1 MKRNRLARRPL
12 LLLLSLLMLL
22 GIFST
27 ASAEESTNL
36 LQNPGFEEIG
46 ADGLPV
52 GWKTD
57 AYLNLEGVTFY
68 TVSDNAMSGAHSV
81 QIENL
86 DHNDARFCQT
96 VAVEPSSFYRLSGY
110 VKAWDTLDEGL
121 GGNLSIKDV
130 YVFSESVYDSPDEW
144 QYVEL
149 YGVTDTDQHEVTV
162 YARLGGY
169 SGESFGT
176 AMFDDLSLVKV
187 DAPPEG
193 IVASRWYQPTAAV
206 QDDPSDDLAD
216 TAAASPAWPW
226 MTAVGIAYVALGVYL
241 LRFLQ
246 KKNAVPLDAK
256 KREAMPLF
264 AIIGLIIAAAAR
276 LIVANSVSGYQVDV
290 NCFLA
295 WGNTLLSVGPANFY
309 QTTNFCDYPPAYV
322 YIMGLNAALMR
333 VLPLSAAAV
342 HKLIP
347 MACDLVA
354 AVLTYRIARKKNASA
369 NQAGILMLLMAFN
382 PAIFLNSAAWC
393 QIDSVLSLLL
403 MLVAYFAVCGN
414 WMAVMPIYMLAVLVK
429 PQALMLGFLGLAA
442 IVMALIRDRKCWKP
456 MLIGV
461 GLALVTAVI
470 VVLPFSVNQG
480 GISWL
485 IDKYAQTL
493 SSYPYATVN
502 TANFYYLFGCNWTSI
517 VMEAPRAVPL
527 LLMALSLVWTGW
539 LIYRAQKNG
548 WQPDVL
554 TGLMT
559 ILLIIGG
566 FGLGG
571 FFATQSGWTRTM
583 IFHLGGS
590 MVLSR
595 TALLVVGLLGLAG
608 AIALGVMLFK
618 RKKADWNSAEIAA
631 GLTFALIFLGLATFN
646 ASFTMVGLVAMALPF
661 VMVLPMFIRSGK
673 LENLALC
680 GGVLFVLLYVF
691 GIKMHERY
699 LFPALFLLGMAY
711 AGKRDRR
718 TLVLLLGLSATAF
731 INEGIVLDNSLRLGS
746 SLGHLNNDTVVLAML
761 LSAANVGLAFLGVWT
776 CRDVC
781 LPVSAADETLEHP
794 AYLPVKQLEK
804 KPGDP
809 RTFKQ
814 DASLHWRKR
823 DWLLMLGV
831 TLVYAVVALTNLG
844 SMKAPQNPWVSSTR
858 NEQVIIDLGEHHD
871 DVTMLYFCQVS
882 YSNFS
887 VAVSE
892 DGESW
897 SDDYIADMA
906 EGECFQWKY
915 LTPSYMGKDKYGND
929 QRFFYSQPIK
939 FSARYVRITSQQI
952 GLKMNEIIFQDANG
966 DRIPATVIAQLN
978 VMEESTLYS
987 DANNIFDEQDT
998 LEGLPSWWNSTY
1010 FDEIYHAR
1018 TAYEHLHGTAPYETS
1033 HPPLGKVIMSL
1044 GIAIFGM
1051 VPFGW
1056 RVMGALAG
1064 ILMLPAM
1071 YLLGKQLTKKSSFAF
1086 AAALML
1092 ALDCQHFTQT
1102 RIATIDSYPVL
1113 FILFSWLFMLRFMQ
1127 RDIVRLP
1134 VKKLLPD
1141 LALSGLFMG
1150 LGIASKWIGVY
1161 SGAGLAVAFFWTIFR
1176 HMRMAATSAHLLK
1189 TDKSLSDEDR
1199 KILTLRDQT
1208 TMKRVLVIC
1217 LWCLLFFVAI
1227 PLAIYLLAYI
1237 PYFAYA
1243 HFDNLKDYLTAVWNA
1258 QLSMFSYH
1266 SKPGLGMDHPFYS
1279 PWYEWIFNQRPMY
1292 YASPA
1297 YVNTPGWSYAI
1308 WCFGNPA
1315 IWSAALVGFA
1325 YTVFMWAK
1333 RHRYALRKDGE
1344 TLHWTAADW
1353 DVTMP
1358 FLLLSALSQFLPWV
1372 LVPRGTYIYHY
1383 FATTPFLMLSIT
1395 VLFRD
1400 ITRRFPKTGK
1410 WLLGIFLGVC
1420 LVMFVAYFPYASGTL
1435 TPTWW
1440 LDFMEQFLRIYY
1452 YSNSQK
1458 SSQ

>member
-86 DHNDARFCQT
+86 DYNDARFCQT

-206 QDDPSDDLAD
+206 QDDTSDDLAD

-382 PAIFLNSAAWC
+382 PAIFLNSAGWC

-461 GLALVTAVI
+461 GLAVVTAVI

-527 LLMALSLVWTGW
+527 LMMVLSLVWTGW
-539 LIYRAQKNG
+539 LIYRAQKSG

-595 TALLVVGLLGLAG
+595 TALLVVGLVGLAG

-618 RKKADWNSAEIAA
+618 RKRADWNSAEIAA

-699 LFPALFLLGMAY
+699 LFPALFLLWMVY

-761 LSAANVGLAFLGVWT
+761 LSAANVALAFLGVWT

-814 DASLHWRKR
+814 DVSLHWRKR

-929 QRFFYSQPIK
+929 KRFFYSQPIK

-952 GLKMNEIIFQDANG
+952 GLKMNEAIFQDANG

-1134 VKKLLPD
+1134 LKKLLPD

-1292 YASPA
+1292 YASPT

-1333 RHRYALRKDGE
+1333 RHRYTLRKDGE

-1452 YSNSQK
+1452 
-1458 SSQ
+1458 

>member
-46 ADGLPV
+46 TDGLPV

-86 DHNDARFCQT
+86 DYNDARFCQT

-206 QDDPSDDLAD
+206 QDDTSDDLAD

-246 KKNAVPLDAK
+246 KKNAVPRDAK

-382 PAIFLNSAAWC
+382 PAVFLNSAAWC

-403 MLVAYFAVCGN
+403 LLVAYFAVCGN

-461 GLALVTAVI
+461 GLAFVTAVI

-539 LIYRAQKNG
+539 LIYRAQKSG

-595 TALLVVGLLGLAG
+595 TALLVVGLLGLLGLAG

-618 RKKADWNSAEIAA
+618 RKRADWNSAEIAA

-711 AGKRDRR
+711 AGRRDRR

-761 LSAANVGLAFLGVWT
+761 LSAANVALAFLGVWT
-776 CRDVC
+776 CRDVS

-794 AYLPVKQLEK
+794 AYLPAKLLDK

-809 RTFKQ
+809 RTFQQ
-814 DASLHWRKR
+814 DVSLHWRKR

-831 TLVYAVVALTNLG
+831 TLVYAIVALTNLG

-952 GLKMNEIIFQDANG
+952 GLKMNEVIFQDANG

-1279 PWYEWIFNQRPMY
+1279 PWYEWLFNQRPMY
-1292 YASPA
+1292 YASPT

-1333 RHRYALRKDGE
+1333 RHRYTLRKDGE

-1452 YSNSQK
+1452 
-1458 SSQ
+1458 

>member
-86 DHNDARFCQT
+86 DYNDARFCQT

-226 MTAVGIAYVALGVYL
+226 MTAVGIAYVVLGVYL

-246 KKNAVPLDAK
+246 KKNAVPRDAK
-256 KREAMPLF
+256 RREAMPLF
-264 AIIGLIIAAAAR
+264 AIIGLVVAAAAR

-382 PAIFLNSAAWC
+382 PAIFLNSAGWC

-442 IVMALIRDRKCWKP
+442 IVMALIRGRKCWKP

-461 GLALVTAVI
+461 GLAVVTAVI

-539 LIYRAQKNG
+539 LIYRAQKSG

-618 RKKADWNSAEIAA
+618 CKKTDWNSAEIAA

-680 GGVLFVLLYVF
+680 GSVLFVLLYVF

-711 AGKRDRR
+711 AGRRDRR

-761 LSAANVGLAFLGVWT
+761 LSAAFLGVWT
-776 CRDVC
+776 CRDLC

-794 AYLPVKQLEK
+794 AYLPAKLLDK

-809 RTFKQ
+809 RTFQQ
-814 DASLHWRKR
+814 DVPLHWRKR

-1333 RHRYALRKDGE
+1333 RHRYTLRKDGE

-1452 YSNSQK
+1452 
-1458 SSQ
+1458 

>member
-246 KKNAVPLDAK
+246 KKSAVPLDAK

-382 PAIFLNSAAWC
+382 PAIFLNSAGWC

-456 MLIGV
+456 MLIGM

-539 LIYRAQKNG
+539 LIYRAQKSG

-595 TALLVVGLLGLAG
+595 TALLVVGLVGLAG

-618 RKKADWNSAEIAA
+618 RKRADWNSAEIAA

-646 ASFTMVGLVAMALPF
+646 VSFTMVGLVAMALPF

-761 LSAANVGLAFLGVWT
+761 LSAANVALAFLGVWT

-794 AYLPVKQLEK
+794 AYLPVKQLDK

-814 DASLHWRKR
+814 DVSLHWHKR

-929 QRFFYSQPIK
+929 KRFFYSQPIK

-952 GLKMNEIIFQDANG
+952 GLKMNEVIFHDANG

-998 LEGLPSWWNSTY
+998 LEGLPNWWNSTY

-1113 FILFSWLFMLRFMQ
+1113 FILFSWLFMQ

-1134 VKKLLPD
+1134 VKKFLPD

-1199 KILTLRDQT
+1199 KILTLSDQT

-1292 YASPA
+1292 YASPT

-1333 RHRYALRKDGE
+1333 RHRYTLRKDGE

-1435 TPTWW
+1435 TPMWW

-1452 YSNSQK
+1452 
-1458 SSQ
+1458 

>member
-86 DHNDARFCQT
+86 DHNAARFCQT

-130 YVFSESVYDSPDEW
+130 YVFSKSVYDSPDEW

-246 KKNAVPLDAK
+246 KKNAVPRDAK

-264 AIIGLIIAAAAR
+264 AIIGLVVAAAAR

-382 PAIFLNSAAWC
+382 PAIFLNSAGWC

-461 GLALVTAVI
+461 GLAVVTAVI

-485 IDKYAQTL
+485 IDEYAQTL

-517 VMEAPRAVPL
+517 VMEAPRAIPL
-527 LLMALSLVWTGW
+527 LMMVLSLVWTGW
-539 LIYRAQKNG
+539 LIYRAQRSG
-548 WQPDVL
+548 WQPDGADDDSADYRWL
-554 TGLMT
+554 RAGRFLRDAER
-559 ILLIIGG
+559 LDAHDD
-566 FGLGG
+566 FP
-571 FFATQSGWTRTM
+571 SGRQHGT
-583 IFHLGGS
+583 FPHSAAGCG
-590 MVLSR
+590 
-595 TALLVVGLLGLAG
+595 AAG
-608 AIALGVMLFK
+608 AGGRNCAWRDAL
-618 RKKADWNSAEIAA
+618 
-631 GLTFALIFLGLATFN
+631 
-646 ASFTMVGLVAMALPF
+646 
-661 VMVLPMFIRSGK
+661 
-673 LENLALC
+673 
-680 GGVLFVLLYVF
+680 
-691 GIKMHERY
+691 
-699 LFPALFLLGMAY
+699 
-711 AGKRDRR
+711 
-718 TLVLLLGLSATAF
+718 
-731 INEGIVLDNSLRLGS
+731 
-746 SLGHLNNDTVVLAML
+746 
-761 LSAANVGLAFLGVWT
+761 
-776 CRDVC
+776 
-781 LPVSAADETLEHP
+781 
-794 AYLPVKQLEK
+794 
-804 KPGDP
+804 
-809 RTFKQ
+809 
-814 DASLHWRKR
+814 
-823 DWLLMLGV
+823 
-831 TLVYAVVALTNLG
+831 
-844 SMKAPQNPWVSSTR
+844 
-858 NEQVIIDLGEHHD
+858 
-871 DVTMLYFCQVS
+871 
-882 YSNFS
+882 
-887 VAVSE
+887 
-892 DGESW
+892 
-897 SDDYIADMA
+897 
-906 EGECFQWKY
+906 
-915 LTPSYMGKDKYGND
+915 
-929 QRFFYSQPIK
+929 
-939 FSARYVRITSQQI
+939 
-952 GLKMNEIIFQDANG
+952 
-966 DRIPATVIAQLN
+966 
-978 VMEESTLYS
+978 
-987 DANNIFDEQDT
+987 
-998 LEGLPSWWNSTY
+998 
-1010 FDEIYHAR
+1010 
-1018 TAYEHLHGTAPYETS
+1018 
-1033 HPPLGKVIMSL
+1033 
-1044 GIAIFGM
+1044 
-1051 VPFGW
+1051 
-1056 RVMGALAG
+1056 
-1064 ILMLPAM
+1064 
-1071 YLLGKQLTKKSSFAF
+1071 
-1086 AAALML
+1086 
-1092 ALDCQHFTQT
+1092 
-1102 RIATIDSYPVL
+1102 
-1113 FILFSWLFMLRFMQ
+1113 
-1127 RDIVRLP
+1127 
-1134 VKKLLPD
+1134 
-1141 LALSGLFMG
+1141 
-1150 LGIASKWIGVY
+1150 
-1161 SGAGLAVAFFWTIFR
+1161 
-1176 HMRMAATSAHLLK
+1176 
-1189 TDKSLSDEDR
+1189 
-1199 KILTLRDQT
+1199 
-1208 TMKRVLVIC
+1208 
-1217 LWCLLFFVAI
+1217 
-1227 PLAIYLLAYI
+1227 
-1237 PYFAYA
+1237 
-1243 HFDNLKDYLTAVWNA
+1243 
-1258 QLSMFSYH
+1258 
-1266 SKPGLGMDHPFYS
+1266 
-1279 PWYEWIFNQRPMY
+1279 
-1292 YASPA
+1292 
-1297 YVNTPGWSYAI
+1297 
-1308 WCFGNPA
+1308 
-1315 IWSAALVGFA
+1315 
-1325 YTVFMWAK
+1325 
-1333 RHRYALRKDGE
+1333 
-1344 TLHWTAADW
+1344 
-1353 DVTMP
+1353 
-1358 FLLLSALSQFLPWV
+1358 
-1372 LVPRGTYIYHY
+1372 
-1383 FATTPFLMLSIT
+1383 
-1395 VLFRD
+1395 
-1400 ITRRFPKTGK
+1400 
-1410 WLLGIFLGVC
+1410 
-1420 LVMFVAYFPYASGTL
+1420 
-1435 TPTWW
+1435 
-1440 LDFMEQFLRIYY
+1440 
-1452 YSNSQK
+1452 
-1458 SSQ
+1458 

>member
-1 MKRNRLARRPL
+1 MKRNRLARRSL

-86 DHNDARFCQT
+86 DYNDARFCQT

-246 KKNAVPLDAK
+246 KQNAVPLDAK

-264 AIIGLIIAAAAR
+264 AIIGLVVAAAAR

-461 GLALVTAVI
+461 GLAFVTAVI

-502 TANFYYLFGCNWTSI
+502 TANFYYLFGCNWMSI
-517 VMEAPRAVPL
+517 VMEAPRAIPL
-527 LLMALSLVWTGW
+527 LLMVLSLVWTGW
-539 LIYRAQKNG
+539 LIYRAQKSG

-566 FGLGG
+566 FG
-571 FFATQSGWTRTM
+571 
-583 IFHLGGS
+583 LGGS

-929 QRFFYSQPIK
+929 KRFFYPQPIK

-952 GLKMNEIIFQDANG
+952 GLKMNEVIFHDANG

-1189 TDKSLSDEDR
+1189 TDKNLSDEDR
-1199 KILTLRDQT
+1199 KILTLRNQT

-1292 YASPA
+1292 YASPT

-1333 RHRYALRKDGE
+1333 RHRYTLRKDGE

-1452 YSNSQK
+1452 
-1458 SSQ
+1458 

>member
-27 ASAEESTNL
+27 ASAEGSTNL

-86 DHNDARFCQT
+86 DYNDARFCQT

-206 QDDPSDDLAD
+206 QDDPSDNLAD

-256 KREAMPLF
+256 KRETMPLF
-264 AIIGLIIAAAAR
+264 AIIGLVVTAAAR

-461 GLALVTAVI
+461 GLAFVTAVI

-502 TANFYYLFGCNWTSI
+502 TANFYYLFGCNWMSI
-517 VMEAPRAVPL
+517 VMEAPRAIPL
-527 LLMALSLVWTGW
+527 LLMVLSLVWTGW
-539 LIYRAQKNG
+539 LIYRAQKSG

-631 GLTFALIFLGLATFN
+631 GLTFALIFIGLATFN

-661 VMVLPMFIRSGK
+661 VMVLPMFIRSG
-673 LENLALC
+673 NWRTSPCAAACCLC
-680 GGVLFVLLYVF
+680 CCMCSASRCTS
-691 GIKMHERY
+691 GICS
-699 LFPALFLLGMAY
+699 
-711 AGKRDRR
+711 RR
-718 TLVLLLGLSATAF
+718 CSYWGWRTRASATA
-731 INEGIVLDNSLRLGS
+731 GRWCSCW
-746 SLGHLNNDTVVLAML
+746 A
-761 LSAANVGLAFLGVWT
+761 SA
-776 CRDVC
+776 RR
-781 LPVSAADETLEHP
+781 H
-794 AYLPVKQLEK
+794 
-804 KPGDP
+804 
-809 RTFKQ
+809 
-814 DASLHWRKR
+814 
-823 DWLLMLGV
+823 
-831 TLVYAVVALTNLG
+831 
-844 SMKAPQNPWVSSTR
+844 SSTKALCW
-858 NEQVIIDLGEHHD
+858 I
-871 DVTMLYFCQVS
+871 TACA
-882 YSNFS
+882 S
-887 VAVSE
+887 VRR
-892 DGESW
+892 W
-897 SDDYIADMA
+897 
-906 EGECFQWKY
+906 
-915 LTPSYMGKDKYGND
+915 
-929 QRFFYSQPIK
+929 
-939 FSARYVRITSQQI
+939 
-952 GLKMNEIIFQDANG
+952 
-966 DRIPATVIAQLN
+966 
-978 VMEESTLYS
+978 
-987 DANNIFDEQDT
+987 
-998 LEGLPSWWNSTY
+998 
-1010 FDEIYHAR
+1010 
-1018 TAYEHLHGTAPYETS
+1018 GT
-1033 HPPLGKVIMSL
+1033 
-1044 GIAIFGM
+1044 
-1051 VPFGW
+1051 
-1056 RVMGALAG
+1056 
-1064 ILMLPAM
+1064 
-1071 YLLGKQLTKKSSFAF
+1071 
-1086 AAALML
+1086 
-1092 ALDCQHFTQT
+1092 
-1102 RIATIDSYPVL
+1102 
-1113 FILFSWLFMLRFMQ
+1113 
-1127 RDIVRLP
+1127 
-1134 VKKLLPD
+1134 
-1141 LALSGLFMG
+1141 
-1150 LGIASKWIGVY
+1150 
-1161 SGAGLAVAFFWTIFR
+1161 
-1176 HMRMAATSAHLLK
+1176 
-1189 TDKSLSDEDR
+1189 
-1199 KILTLRDQT
+1199 
-1208 TMKRVLVIC
+1208 
-1217 LWCLLFFVAI
+1217 
-1227 PLAIYLLAYI
+1227 
-1237 PYFAYA
+1237 
-1243 HFDNLKDYLTAVWNA
+1243 
-1258 QLSMFSYH
+1258 
-1266 SKPGLGMDHPFYS
+1266 
-1279 PWYEWIFNQRPMY
+1279 
-1292 YASPA
+1292 
-1297 YVNTPGWSYAI
+1297 
-1308 WCFGNPA
+1308 
-1315 IWSAALVGFA
+1315 
-1325 YTVFMWAK
+1325 
-1333 RHRYALRKDGE
+1333 
-1344 TLHWTAADW
+1344 
-1353 DVTMP
+1353 
-1358 FLLLSALSQFLPWV
+1358 
-1372 LVPRGTYIYHY
+1372 
-1383 FATTPFLMLSIT
+1383 
-1395 VLFRD
+1395 
-1400 ITRRFPKTGK
+1400 
-1410 WLLGIFLGVC
+1410 
-1420 LVMFVAYFPYASGTL
+1420 
-1435 TPTWW
+1435 
-1440 LDFMEQFLRIYY
+1440 
-1452 YSNSQK
+1452 
-1458 SSQ
+1458 

>member
-1 MKRNRLARRPL
+1 MGAPGL
-12 LLLLSLLMLL
+12 
-22 GIFST
+22 
-27 ASAEESTNL
+27 SAEL
-36 LQNPGFEEIG
+36 PGG
-46 ADGLPV
+46 VCPQLPV
-52 GWKTD
+52 
-57 AYLNLEGVTFY
+57 
-68 TVSDNAMSGAHSV
+68 
-81 QIENL
+81 
-86 DHNDARFCQT
+86 
-96 VAVEPSSFYRLSGY
+96 
-110 VKAWDTLDEGL
+110 
-121 GGNLSIKDV
+121 
-130 YVFSESVYDSPDEW
+130 
-144 QYVEL
+144 
-149 YGVTDTDQHEVTV
+149 
-162 YARLGGY
+162 
-169 SGESFGT
+169 
-176 AMFDDLSLVKV
+176 
-187 DAPPEG
+187 
-193 IVASRWYQPTAAV
+193 
-206 QDDPSDDLAD
+206 
-216 TAAASPAWPW
+216 
-226 MTAVGIAYVALGVYL
+226 
-241 LRFLQ
+241 
-246 KKNAVPLDAK
+246 
-256 KREAMPLF
+256 
-264 AIIGLIIAAAAR
+264 
-276 LIVANSVSGYQVDV
+276 
-290 NCFLA
+290 
-295 WGNTLLSVGPANFY
+295 
-309 QTTNFCDYPPAYV
+309 
-322 YIMGLNAALMR
+322 
-333 VLPLSAAAV
+333 
-342 HKLIP
+342 
-347 MACDLVA
+347 
-354 AVLTYRIARKKNASA
+354 
-369 NQAGILMLLMAFN
+369 
-382 PAIFLNSAAWC
+382 
-393 QIDSVLSLLL
+393 
-403 MLVAYFAVCGN
+403 
-414 WMAVMPIYMLAVLVK
+414 
-429 PQALMLGFLGLAA
+429 
-442 IVMALIRDRKCWKP
+442 
-456 MLIGV
+456 
-461 GLALVTAVI
+461 
-470 VVLPFSVNQG
+470 
-480 GISWL
+480 
-485 IDKYAQTL
+485 
-493 SSYPYATVN
+493 
-502 TANFYYLFGCNWTSI
+502 TS
-517 VMEAPRAVPL
+517 
-527 LLMALSLVWTGW
+527 
-539 LIYRAQKNG
+539 
-548 WQPDVL
+548 
-554 TGLMT
+554 
-559 ILLIIGG
+559 
-566 FGLGG
+566 
-571 FFATQSGWTRTM
+571 
-583 IFHLGGS
+583 
-590 MVLSR
+590 

-618 RKKADWNSAEIAA
+618 RKRADWNSAEIAA

-711 AGKRDRR
+711 AGRRDRR

-761 LSAANVGLAFLGVWT
+761 LSAANVALAFLGVWT

-794 AYLPVKQLEK
+794 AYLPVKQLDK

-892 DGESW
+892 DGENW

-929 QRFFYSQPIK
+929 KRFFYSQPIK

-952 GLKMNEIIFQDANG
+952 GLKMNEVIFHDANG

-1134 VKKLLPD
+1134 LKKFLPD

-1258 QLSMFSYH
+1258 QLRMFSYH

-1292 YASPA
+1292 YASPT

-1333 RHRYALRKDGE
+1333 RHRYTLRKDGE

-1420 LVMFVAYFPYASGTL
+1420 LVMFVAYFPYASGAL

-1452 YSNSQK
+1452 
-1458 SSQ
+1458 

>member
-86 DHNDARFCQT
+86 DYNDARFCQT

-206 QDDPSDDLAD
+206 QDDTSDDLAD

-226 MTAVGIAYVALGVYL
+226 MTTVGIAYVVLGVYL

-246 KKNAVPLDAK
+246 KKNAVPRDAK

-354 AVLTYRIARKKNASA
+354 AVLTYRIARKKSASA

-382 PAIFLNSAAWC
+382 PAIFLNSAGWC

-403 MLVAYFAVCGN
+403 LLVAYFAVCGN

-502 TANFYYLFGCNWTSI
+502 TANFYYLFGCNWMSI
-517 VMEAPRAVPL
+517 VMEAPRAIPL
-527 LLMALSLVWTGW
+527 LLMVLSLVWTGW
-539 LIYRAQKNG
+539 LIYRAQKSG

-595 TALLVVGLLGLAG
+595 TALLVVGLVGLAG

-618 RKKADWNSAEIAA
+618 CKKADWNSAEIAA

-680 GGVLFVLLYVF
+680 GSVLFVLLYVF

-711 AGKRDRR
+711 AGRRDRR

-761 LSAANVGLAFLGVWT
+761 LSAANVALAFLGVWT

-814 DASLHWRKR
+814 DVSLHWRKR

-831 TLVYAVVALTNLG
+831 TLVYAIVALTNLG

-952 GLKMNEIIFQDANG
+952 GLKMNEVIFQDANG

-1141 LALSGLFMG
+1141 LALSGLF
-1150 LGIASKWIGVY
+1150 SKWIGVY

-1279 PWYEWIFNQRPMY
+1279 PWYEWLFNQRPMY
-1292 YASPA
+1292 YASPT

-1333 RHRYALRKDGE
+1333 RHRYTLRKDGE

-1452 YSNSQK
+1452 
-1458 SSQ
+1458 

>member
-1 MKRNRLARRPL
+1 MKKNRLARRSL

-57 AYLNLEGVTFY
+57 AYLNTEGVTFY

-86 DHNDARFCQT
+86 DYNDARFCQT

-216 TAAASPAWPW
+216 TSAASPAWPW

-246 KKNAVPLDAK
+246 KKQDSKPLDAK

-264 AIIGLIIAAAAR
+264 AIIGLVVAAVAR

-347 MACDLVA
+347 MACDLAA
-354 AVLTYRIARKKNASA
+354 AVLTYRIARKKNACA

-382 PAIFLNSAAWC
+382 PAIFLNSAGWC

-517 VMEAPRAVPL
+517 VMEAPRAIPL
-527 LLMALSLVWTGW
+527 LMMALSLVWTGW
-539 LIYRAQKNG
+539 LIYRAQKSG
-548 WQPDVL
+548 WKPDVL

-583 IFHLGGS
+583 VFHLGGS

-761 LSAANVGLAFLGVWT
+761 LSAANVALAFLGVWT

-814 DASLHWRKR
+814 DSSLHWQKR

-844 SMKAPQNPWVSSTR
+844 SMKAPQNPWISSTR
-858 NEQVIIDLGEHHD
+858 NEQVIIDLGAHHD

-892 DGESW
+892 DGENW

-915 LTPSYMGKDKYGND
+915 LTPSYMGKDKYGKD
-929 QRFFYSQPIK
+929 KRFFYSQPIK

-952 GLKMNEIIFQDANG
+952 GLKMNEVIFHDANG

-1018 TAYEHLHGTAPYETS
+1018 TAYEHLHGTVPYETS

-1044 GIAIFGM
+1044 GVAIFGM

-1189 TDKSLSDEDR
+1189 TDKTLSAEDR

-1258 QLSMFSYH
+1258 QLRMFSYH
-1266 SKPGLGMDHPFYS
+1266 SEPGLGMDHPFYS

-1292 YASPA
+1292 YASPT

-1333 RHRYALRKDGE
+1333 RHRYTLRKDGE
-1344 TLHWTAADW
+1344 TLHWTATDW

-1420 LVMFVAYFPYASGTL
+1420 LVMFVAYFPYASGAL

-1452 YSNSQK
+1452 
-1458 SSQ
+1458 

>member
-57 AYLNLEGVTFY
+57 AYLNLEGMTFY

-206 QDDPSDDLAD
+206 QNDPSDDLAD
-216 TAAASPAWPW
+216 TAASPAWPW

-246 KKNAVPLDAK
+246 KKDAVPLDAK

-264 AIIGLIIAAAAR
+264 AIIGLVVAAAAR

-382 PAIFLNSAAWC
+382 PAIFLNSAGWC

-517 VMEAPRAVPL
+517 VMEAPRAIPL
-527 LLMALSLVWTGW
+527 LMMVLSLVWTGW
-539 LIYRAQKNG
+539 LIYRAQKSG

-646 ASFTMVGLVAMALPF
+646 VSFTMVGLVAMALPF

-711 AGKRDRR
+711 AGRRDRR

-761 LSAANVGLAFLGVWT
+761 LSAANVALAFLGVWT

-794 AYLPVKQLEK
+794 TYLPAKQLDK

-814 DASLHWRKR
+814 DVSLHWRKR

-929 QRFFYSQPIK
+929 KRFFYSQPIK

-952 GLKMNEIIFQDANG
+952 GLKMNEVIFHDANG

-998 LEGLPSWWNSTY
+998 LEGLPNWWNSTY

-1134 VKKLLPD
+1134 VKKFLPD

-1189 TDKSLSDEDR
+1189 TDKSLSDENR

-1243 HFDNLKDYLTAVWNA
+1243 HFDNLKDYLAAVWNA

-1279 PWYEWIFNQRPMY
+1279 PWYEWLFNQRPMY
-1292 YASPA
+1292 YASPT

-1333 RHRYALRKDGE
+1333 RHRYTLRKDGE

-1452 YSNSQK
+1452 
-1458 SSQ
+1458 

>member
-1 MKRNRLARRPL
+1 M
-12 LLLLSLLMLL
+12 
-22 GIFST
+22 
-27 ASAEESTNL
+27 
-36 LQNPGFEEIG
+36 
-46 ADGLPV
+46 
-52 GWKTD
+52 
-57 AYLNLEGVTFY
+57 
-68 TVSDNAMSGAHSV
+68 
-81 QIENL
+81 
-86 DHNDARFCQT
+86 
-96 VAVEPSSFYRLSGY
+96 
-110 VKAWDTLDEGL
+110 
-121 GGNLSIKDV
+121 
-130 YVFSESVYDSPDEW
+130 
-144 QYVEL
+144 
-149 YGVTDTDQHEVTV
+149 
-162 YARLGGY
+162 
-169 SGESFGT
+169 
-176 AMFDDLSLVKV
+176 
-187 DAPPEG
+187 
-193 IVASRWYQPTAAV
+193 
-206 QDDPSDDLAD
+206 
-216 TAAASPAWPW
+216 
-226 MTAVGIAYVALGVYL
+226 
-241 LRFLQ
+241 
-246 KKNAVPLDAK
+246 
-256 KREAMPLF
+256 
-264 AIIGLIIAAAAR
+264 
-276 LIVANSVSGYQVDV
+276 
-290 NCFLA
+290 
-295 WGNTLLSVGPANFY
+295 
-309 QTTNFCDYPPAYV
+309 
-322 YIMGLNAALMR
+322 
-333 VLPLSAAAV
+333 
-342 HKLIP
+342 
-347 MACDLVA
+347 
-354 AVLTYRIARKKNASA
+354 
-369 NQAGILMLLMAFN
+369 
-382 PAIFLNSAAWC
+382 
-393 QIDSVLSLLL
+393 
-403 MLVAYFAVCGN
+403 
-414 WMAVMPIYMLAVLVK
+414 
-429 PQALMLGFLGLAA
+429 
-442 IVMALIRDRKCWKP
+442 
-456 MLIGV
+456 
-461 GLALVTAVI
+461 
-470 VVLPFSVNQG
+470 
-480 GISWL
+480 
-485 IDKYAQTL
+485 
-493 SSYPYATVN
+493 
-502 TANFYYLFGCNWTSI
+502 
-517 VMEAPRAVPL
+517 
-527 LLMALSLVWTGW
+527 
-539 LIYRAQKNG
+539 
-548 WQPDVL
+548 
-554 TGLMT
+554 
-559 ILLIIGG
+559 
-566 FGLGG
+566 
-571 FFATQSGWTRTM
+571 
-583 IFHLGGS
+583 
-590 MVLSR
+590 
-595 TALLVVGLLGLAG
+595 
-608 AIALGVMLFK
+608 
-618 RKKADWNSAEIAA
+618 
-631 GLTFALIFLGLATFN
+631 
-646 ASFTMVGLVAMALPF
+646 
-661 VMVLPMFIRSGK
+661 
-673 LENLALC
+673 
-680 GGVLFVLLYVF
+680 LFVLLYVF

-711 AGKRDRR
+711 AGRRDRR

-761 LSAANVGLAFLGVWT
+761 LSAANVALAFLGVWT

-809 RTFKQ
+809 RTFQQ
-814 DASLHWRKR
+814 DVSLHWRKR

-929 QRFFYSQPIK
+929 KRFFYSQPIK

-952 GLKMNEIIFQDANG
+952 GLKMNEAIFQDANG

-987 DANNIFDEQDT
+987 DANNILDEQDT

-1071 YLLGKQLTKKSSFAF
+1071 YLLSKQLTKKSSFAF

-1279 PWYEWIFNQRPMY
+1279 PWYEWLFNQRPMY
-1292 YASPA
+1292 YASPT

-1333 RHRYALRKDGE
+1333 RHRYTLRKDGE

-1420 LVMFVAYFPYASGTL
+1420 LVMFVAYFPYASGAL

-1452 YSNSQK
+1452 
-1458 SSQ
+1458 

>member
-246 KKNAVPLDAK
+246 KKNAVPPDAK

-264 AIIGLIIAAAAR
+264 AIIGLVVAAAAR

-369 NQAGILMLLMAFN
+369 NHAGILMLLMAFN
-382 PAIFLNSAAWC
+382 PAIFLNSAGWC

-461 GLALVTAVI
+461 GLAVVTAVI

-517 VMEAPRAVPL
+517 VMEAPRAVSL

-539 LIYRAQKNG
+539 LIYRAQKSG

-595 TALLVVGLLGLAG
+595 TVLLVVGLVGLAG

-618 RKKADWNSAEIAA
+618 CKKADWNSAEIAA

-718 TLVLLLGLSATAF
+718 TLVLLLSLSATAF

-761 LSAANVGLAFLGVWT
+761 LSAANVALAFLGVWT

-794 AYLPVKQLEK
+794 AYLPVKQL
-804 KPGDP
+804 GDP

-892 DGESW
+892 DGENW

-929 QRFFYSQPIK
+929 KRFFYSQPIK

-952 GLKMNEIIFQDANG
+952 GLKMNEVIFQDANG

-1018 TAYEHLHGTAPYETS
+1018 TAYEHLHGTVPYETS

-1134 VKKLLPD
+1134 LKKFLPD

-1176 HMRMAATSAHLLK
+1176 HMRMAAASAHLLK

-1258 QLSMFSYH
+1258 QLRMFSYH

-1292 YASPA
+1292 YASPT

-1333 RHRYALRKDGE
+1333 RHRYTLRKDGE

-1452 YSNSQK
+1452 
-1458 SSQ
+1458 

>member
-1 MKRNRLARRPL
+1 MTIKRLAQRTLLVLLTL
-12 LLLLSLLMLL
+12 LLTVGLCSAAL
-22 GIFST
+22 
-27 ASAEESTNL
+27 AEESANL
-36 LQNPGFEEIG
+36 LQNPDFEELG

-52 GWKTD
+52 GWTTD
-57 AYLNLEGVTFY
+57 GYRNLEGVTEY
-68 TVSDNAMSGAHSV
+68 TLSDDAVSGAHSV
-81 QIENL
+81 QIANY
-86 DHNDARFCQT
+86 DYNDSRFYQT
-96 VAVEPSSFYRLSGY
+96 VAVEPNSFYRLSGY
-110 VKAWDTLDEGL
+110 VKAWDTMDGGW
-121 GGNLSIKDV
+121 GGNLTVKEANV
-130 YVFSESVYDSPDEW
+130 PPESVYDSPDEW
-144 QYVEL
+144 QYIET
-149 YGVTDTDQHEVTV
+149 YGLTDTDQHEVTV

-169 SGESFGT
+169 SSESLGV
-176 AMFDDLSLVKV
+176 AMFDNLSLVKV

-193 IVASRWYQPTAAV
+193 VAAVPWYQQKAAV
-206 QDDPSDDLAD
+206 QENLSDDLED
-216 TAAASPAWPW
+216 TSVASPAWPW
-226 MTAVGIAYVALGVYL
+226 MTAVAIGYVVLGIYL
-241 LRFLQ
+241 MRFLQ
-246 KKNAVPLDAK
+246 KKDDKALKAK
-256 KREAMPLF
+256 RDTMPLF
-264 AIIGLIIAAAAR
+264 AIIGLIVAAVAR
-276 LIVANSVSGYQVDV
+276 LVVANSVSGYQVDV
-290 NCFLA
+290 NCFLS

-309 QTTNFCDYPPAYV
+309 QTTSFCDYPPAYV

-333 VLPLSAAAV
+333 ILPLSAAAV

-347 MACDLVA
+347 MACDLAA
-354 AVLTYRIARKKNASA
+354 AVLVYRIARKKNASR
-369 NQAGILMLLMAFN
+369 NQAGILMMLMAFN
-382 PAIFLNSAAWC
+382 PAIFLNSAGWC

-429 PQALMLGFLGLAA
+429 PQALMMGFLGLAA
-442 IVMALIRDRKCWKP
+442 IVMALVRDRKVWKQ

-461 GLALVTAVI
+461 GLAAVMALI
-470 VVLPFSVNQG
+470 VVLPFSMNQG
-480 GISWL
+480 GLSWL

-517 VMEAPRAVPL
+517 VMEASRAIPL
-527 LLMALSLVWTGW
+527 LLMVLAAVWTGW
-539 LIYRAQKNG
+539 LVYRAQMREWK
-548 WQPDVL
+548 PDVL
-554 TGLMT
+554 TGLAA
-559 ILLIIGG
+559 ILLIVGG

-571 FFATQSGWTRTM
+571 FFATQSGWTRTV

-590 MVLSR
+590 MVVSR
-595 TALLVVGLLGLAG
+595 TALLVVGLIALAG
-608 AIALGVMLFK
+608 AVGVGAYLCK
-618 RKKADWNSAEIAA
+618 RKKADWASAEIAA
-631 GLTFALIFLGLATFN
+631 GLTFALIFFGLATFN
-646 ASFTMVGLVAMALPF
+646 ASFTMVGVVAMAMAF

-711 AGKRDRR
+711 AEKRDRR
-718 TLVLLLGLSATAF
+718 TLLLLLGLSATTF
-731 INEGIVLDNSLRLGS
+731 VNEGIVLDNSLRLGS
-746 SLGHLNNDTVVLAML
+746 ALGHLNNDAVGLAML
-761 LSAANVGLAFLGVWT
+761 LAAANVALAFLGVWT

-781 LPVSAADETLEHP
+781 LPAQETNEYEEHP
-794 AYLPVKQLEK
+794 VYLPVRRLKGN
-804 KPGDP
+804 PADP

-814 DASLHWRKR
+814 DASLYWCKR
-823 DWLLMLGV
+823 DWLLMMSV

-844 SMKAPQNPWVSSTR
+844 SMKAPQNPWTSSSP
-858 NEQVIIDLGEHHD
+858 NEQVVIDLGEHYD
-871 DVTMLYFCQVS
+871 NVTMLYYCQVS
-882 YSNFS
+882 YSEFN
-887 VAVSE
+887 VAT
-892 DGESW
+892 
-897 SDDYIADMA
+897 SDDAENWSGEYIAEMA
-906 EGECFQWKY
+906 QGECFQWKY

-929 QRFFYSQPIK
+929 KRIFYSQPTQL
-939 FSARYVRITSQQI
+939 SGRYVRVTSKQI
-952 GLKMNEIIFQDANG
+952 GLIVNEIIFRDANG
-966 DRIPATVIAQLN
+966 DRIPAKVIAQLN
-978 VMEESTLYS
+978 AREDSPRYS

-998 LEGLPSWWNSTY
+998 LDGEPSWWNGTY

-1018 TAYEHLHGTAPYETS
+1018 TAYEHLHGQAPYETS

-1064 ILMLPAM
+1064 ILMLPVM

-1113 FILFSWLFMLRFMQ
+1113 FILLSWLFMLRFMQ

-1134 VKKLLPD
+1134 LKKLLPD

-1189 TDKSLSDEDR
+1189 TEKNLSAEDKE
-1199 KILTLRDQT
+1199 ILTLRDQT

-1217 LWCLLFFVAI
+1217 LWCLLFFVAV
-1227 PLAIYLLAYI
+1227 PLTIYLLAYI

-1243 HFDNLKDYLTAVWNA
+1243 QFDSLKDYLTAVWDA
-1258 QLSMFSYH
+1258 QMGMFNYH

-1292 YASPA
+1292 YASPT
-1297 YVNTPGWSYAI
+1297 YVNTPGWSYAM

-1315 IWSAALVGFA
+1315 VWSAGLVGFA
-1325 YTVFMWAK
+1325 YAVFMWAK
-1333 RHRYALRKDGE
+1333 RHRYTLREGGE
-1344 TLHWTAADW
+1344 TLHLTASDW

-1358 FLLLSALSQFLPWV
+1358 FLLLGALSQFLPWV

-1383 FATTPFLMLSIT
+1383 FATTPFLMLSVA

-1410 WLLGIFLGVC
+1410 WLLGIFLVAC
-1420 LVMFVAYFPYASGTL
+1420 LGMFVAYFPYASGVL

-1440 LDFMEQFLRIYY
+1440 LDFMKQFLRIYY
-1452 YSNSQK
+1452 
-1458 SSQ
+1458 

>member
-86 DHNDARFCQT
+86 DYNDARFCQT

-382 PAIFLNSAAWC
+382 PAIFLNSAGWC

-414 WMAVMPIYMLAVLVK
+414 WMPIYMLAVLVK

-456 MLIGV
+456 MLIGM
-461 GLALVTAVI
+461 GLAVVTAVI

-539 LIYRAQKNG
+539 LIYRAQKSG
-548 WQPDVL
+548 WQPNVL

-618 RKKADWNSAEIAA
+618 CKKTDWNSAEIAA

-711 AGKRDRR
+711 AGRRDRR

-761 LSAANVGLAFLGVWT
+761 LSAANVALAFLGVWT

-794 AYLPVKQLEK
+794 AYLPVKQLDK

-809 RTFKQ
+809 RTFQQ
-814 DASLHWRKR
+814 DVSLHWRKR

-929 QRFFYSQPIK
+929 KRFFYSQPIK

-952 GLKMNEIIFQDANG
+952 GLKMNEVIFQDANG

-1018 TAYEHLHGTAPYETS
+1018 TAYEHLHGTVPYETS

-1189 TDKSLSDEDR
+1189 TDKNLSDEDR

-1292 YASPA
+1292 YASPT

-1333 RHRYALRKDGE
+1333 RHRYTLRKDGE
-1344 TLHWTAADW
+1344 TLHWTATDW

-1420 LVMFVAYFPYASGTL
+1420 LVMFVAYFPYASGAL

-1452 YSNSQK
+1452 
-1458 SSQ
+1458 

>member
-86 DHNDARFCQT
+86 DYNDARFCQT

-333 VLPLSAAAV
+333 VLPLSAAV

-699 LFPALFLLGMAY
+699 LFPALFLLWMVY

-761 LSAANVGLAFLGVWT
+761 LSAANVALAFLGVWT

-814 DASLHWRKR
+814 DVSLHWRKR

-929 QRFFYSQPIK
+929 KRFFYSQPIK

-952 GLKMNEIIFQDANG
+952 GLKMNEAIFQDANG

-987 DANNIFDEQDT
+987 DANNILDEQDT

-1134 VKKLLPD
+1134 VKNLLPD

-1292 YASPA
+1292 YASPT

-1333 RHRYALRKDGE
+1333 RHRYTLRKDGE

-1420 LVMFVAYFPYASGTL
+1420 LVMFVAYFPYASGAL

-1452 YSNSQK
+1452 
-1458 SSQ
+1458 

>member
-1 MKRNRLARRPL
+1 MKRNRLARRSL

-57 AYLNLEGVTFY
+57 AYLNTEGVTFY

-206 QDDPSDDLAD
+206 QDDPSDDLAN

-264 AIIGLIIAAAAR
+264 AIIGLVVAAVAR

-354 AVLTYRIARKKNASA
+354 ALLTYRIARKKNASA

-382 PAIFLNSAAWC
+382 PAIFLNSAGWC

-461 GLALVTAVI
+461 GLALATAVI

-517 VMEAPRAVPL
+517 VMEAPRAIPL

-539 LIYRAQKNG
+539 LIYRAQKSG

-583 IFHLGGS
+583 VFHLGGS

-595 TALLVVGLLGLAG
+595 TALLVVGLAG

-618 RKKADWNSAEIAA
+618 RKRADWNSAEIAA

-680 GGVLFVLLYVF
+680 GSVLFVLLYVF

-711 AGKRDRR
+711 AGRRDRR

-746 SLGHLNNDTVVLAML
+746 ALGHLNNDTVVLAML

-781 LPVSAADETLEHP
+781 LPVSAADETLEHL

-814 DASLHWRKR
+814 DVSLHWRKR

-952 GLKMNEIIFQDANG
+952 GLKMNEVIFHDTNG

-1018 TAYEHLHGTAPYETS
+1018 TAYEHLHGTVPYETS

-1189 TDKSLSDEDR
+1189 TDKNLSDEDR

-1292 YASPA
+1292 YASPT

-1333 RHRYALRKDGE
+1333 RHRYTLRKDGE
-1344 TLHWTAADW
+1344 TLHWTATDW

-1452 YSNSQK
+1452 
-1458 SSQ
+1458 

>member
-57 AYLNLEGVTFY
+57 AYLNTEGVTFY

-86 DHNDARFCQT
+86 DYNDARFCQT

-206 QDDPSDDLAD
+206 QDDTSDDLAD

-246 KKNAVPLDAK
+246 KKNAVPRDAK

-382 PAIFLNSAAWC
+382 PAVFLNSAAWC

-403 MLVAYFAVCGN
+403 LLVAYFAVCGN

-461 GLALVTAVI
+461 GLAFVTAVI

-539 LIYRAQKNG
+539 LIYRAQKSG

-595 TALLVVGLLGLAG
+595 TALLVVGLLGLLGLAG

-618 RKKADWNSAEIAA
+618 RKRADWNSAEIAA

-711 AGKRDRR
+711 AGRRDRR

-761 LSAANVGLAFLGVWT
+761 LSAANVALAFLGVWT
-776 CRDVC
+776 CRDVS

-794 AYLPVKQLEK
+794 AYLPAKLLDK

-809 RTFKQ
+809 RTFQQ
-814 DASLHWRKR
+814 DVSLHWRKR

-952 GLKMNEIIFQDANG
+952 GLKMNEVIFQDANG

-1292 YASPA
+1292 YASPT

-1333 RHRYALRKDGE
+1333 RHRYTLRKDGE

-1452 YSNSQK
+1452 
-1458 SSQ
+1458 

>member
-1 MKRNRLARRPL
+1 MKRNRLARRSL

-110 VKAWDTLDEGL
+110 VKAWDTGDEGR

-169 SGESFGT
+169 GGESFGT

-256 KREAMPLF
+256 KREAMLPLF
-264 AIIGLIIAAAAR
+264 AIIGLVVAAVAR

-309 QTTNFCDYPPAYV
+309 QTTSFCDYPPAYV

-347 MACDLVA
+347 MACDLAA

-382 PAIFLNSAAWC
+382 PAIFLNSAGWC

-527 LLMALSLVWTGW
+527 LLMVLSLVWTGW
-539 LIYRAQKNG
+539 LIYRAQKSG
-548 WQPDVL
+548 WKPDVL

-583 IFHLGGS
+583 VFHLGGS

-631 GLTFALIFLGLATFN
+631 GLTFALIFLALATFN

-761 LSAANVGLAFLGVWT
+761 LSAANVALAFLGVWT

-794 AYLPVKQLEK
+794 AYLPVKQLDK

-882 YSNFS
+882 YSDFS

-892 DGESW
+892 DAENWSGEYW
-897 SDDYIADMA
+897 AEMA
-906 EGECFQWKY
+906 EGQCFQWKY
-915 LTPSYMGKDKYGND
+915 LTPSYEVGNQHYINSTRYLSGV
-929 QRFFYSQPIK
+929 QRLSG
-939 FSARYVRITSQQI
+939 RYIRVTSQQI
-952 GLKMNEIIFQDANG
+952 GLKVNEIIFRDANG
-966 DRIPATVIAQLN
+966 DTIPAKVVAQLN
-978 VMEESTLYS
+978 AKEDSTWYS
-987 DANNIFDEQDT
+987 DAENLLDEQDT
-998 LEGLPSWWNSTY
+998 LDGQPSWWNSTY

-1018 TAYEHLHGTAPYETS
+1018 TAYEHLHGTVPYETS

-1071 YLLGKQLTKKSSFAF
+1071 YLLGKQLTKKSGFAF

-1176 HMRMAATSAHLLK
+1176 HMRMAAASAHLLK
-1189 TDKSLSDEDR
+1189 TDKTLSAEDR

-1208 TMKRVLVIC
+1208 TMKRVLVLC

-1292 YASPA
+1292 YASPT

-1333 RHRYALRKDGE
+1333 RHRYTLRKDGE

-1420 LVMFVAYFPYASGTL
+1420 LVMFVAYFPYASGAL

-1452 YSNSQK
+1452 
-1458 SSQ
+1458 

>member
-46 ADGLPV
+46 TDGLPV

-86 DHNDARFCQT
+86 DYNDARFCQT

-206 QDDPSDDLAD
+206 QDDTSDDLAD

-226 MTAVGIAYVALGVYL
+226 MTAVGIAYVVLGVYL

-246 KKNAVPLDAK
+246 KKNAVPRDAK

-382 PAIFLNSAAWC
+382 PAVFLNSAAWC

-403 MLVAYFAVCGN
+403 LVAYFAVCGN

-456 MLIGV
+456 MLIGM

-517 VMEAPRAVPL
+517 VMEAPRAIPL
-527 LLMALSLVWTGW
+527 LLMVLSLVWTGW
-539 LIYRAQKNG
+539 LIYRAQKSG

-618 RKKADWNSAEIAA
+618 RKRADWNSAEIAA

-711 AGKRDRR
+711 AGRRDRR

-761 LSAANVGLAFLGVWT
+761 LSAANVALAFLGVWT

-794 AYLPVKQLEK
+794 AYLPAKQLEK

-814 DASLHWRKR
+814 DVSLHWRKR

-831 TLVYAVVALTNLG
+831 TLVYAIVALTNLG

-929 QRFFYSQPIK
+929 KRFFYSQPIK

-952 GLKMNEIIFQDANG
+952 GLKMNEVIFQDANG

-1134 VKKLLPD
+1134 LKKLLPD

-1189 TDKSLSDEDR
+1189 TDKNLSAEDR

-1292 YASPA
+1292 YASPT

-1333 RHRYALRKDGE
+1333 RHRYTLRKDGE

-1420 LVMFVAYFPYASGTL
+1420 LVMFVAYFPYASGAL

-1452 YSNSQK
+1452 
-1458 SSQ
+1458 

>member
-1 MKRNRLARRPL
+1 M
-12 LLLLSLLMLL
+12 
-22 GIFST
+22 
-27 ASAEESTNL
+27 
-36 LQNPGFEEIG
+36 
-46 ADGLPV
+46 
-52 GWKTD
+52 
-57 AYLNLEGVTFY
+57 
-68 TVSDNAMSGAHSV
+68 
-81 QIENL
+81 
-86 DHNDARFCQT
+86 
-96 VAVEPSSFYRLSGY
+96 
-110 VKAWDTLDEGL
+110 
-121 GGNLSIKDV
+121 
-130 YVFSESVYDSPDEW
+130 
-144 QYVEL
+144 
-149 YGVTDTDQHEVTV
+149 
-162 YARLGGY
+162 
-169 SGESFGT
+169 
-176 AMFDDLSLVKV
+176 
-187 DAPPEG
+187 
-193 IVASRWYQPTAAV
+193 
-206 QDDPSDDLAD
+206 
-216 TAAASPAWPW
+216 
-226 MTAVGIAYVALGVYL
+226 
-241 LRFLQ
+241 
-246 KKNAVPLDAK
+246 
-256 KREAMPLF
+256 
-264 AIIGLIIAAAAR
+264 
-276 LIVANSVSGYQVDV
+276 
-290 NCFLA
+290 
-295 WGNTLLSVGPANFY
+295 
-309 QTTNFCDYPPAYV
+309 
-322 YIMGLNAALMR
+322 
-333 VLPLSAAAV
+333 
-342 HKLIP
+342 
-347 MACDLVA
+347 
-354 AVLTYRIARKKNASA
+354 LTYRIARKKNASA
-369 NQAGILMLLMAFN
+369 NQAGLLMLLMAFN
-382 PAIFLNSAAWC
+382 PAIFLNSAGWC

-403 MLVAYFAVCGN
+403 MLVAYFAICGN

-539 LIYRAQKNG
+539 LIYRAQKSG
-548 WQPDVL
+548 WKPDVL

-595 TALLVVGLLGLAG
+595 TALLVMGLLGLAG

-646 ASFTMVGLVAMALPF
+646 VSFTMVGLVAMALPF

-680 GGVLFVLLYVF
+680 GSVLFVLLYVF

-711 AGKRDRR
+711 AGRRDRR

-761 LSAANVGLAFLGVWT
+761 LSAANVALAFLGVWT

-794 AYLPVKQLEK
+794 AYLPVKQLDK

-809 RTFKQ
+809 RTFQQ
-814 DASLHWRKR
+814 DVSLHWRKR

-929 QRFFYSQPIK
+929 KRFFYPQPIK

-952 GLKMNEIIFQDANG
+952 GLKMNEVIFQDANG

-1134 VKKLLPD
+1134 LKKLLPD

-1176 HMRMAATSAHLLK
+1176 HMRMAAASAHLLK

-1292 YASPA
+1292 YASPT

-1333 RHRYALRKDGE
+1333 RHRYTLRKDGE

-1452 YSNSQK
+1452 
-1458 SSQ
+1458 

>member
-1 MKRNRLARRPL
+1 MKRNRLARRSL

-86 DHNDARFCQT
+86 DYNDARFCQT

-264 AIIGLIIAAAAR
+264 AIIGLVVAAAAR

-333 VLPLSAAAV
+333 VLPLSAAV

-382 PAIFLNSAAWC
+382 PAVFLNSAGWC

-403 MLVAYFAVCGN
+403 MLVAYFAVYGN

-461 GLALVTAVI
+461 GLAFVTAVI

-517 VMEAPRAVPL
+517 VMEAPRAIPL
-527 LLMALSLVWTGW
+527 LLMVLSLVWTGW
-539 LIYRAQKNG
+539 LIYRAQKSG

-595 TALLVVGLLGLAG
+595 TALLVVGLVGLAG

-618 RKKADWNSAEIAA
+618 CKKTDWNSAEIAA

-680 GGVLFVLLYVF
+680 GSVLFVLLYVF

-761 LSAANVGLAFLGVWT
+761 LSAANVALAFLGVWT

-794 AYLPVKQLEK
+794 AYLPVKQLDK

-809 RTFKQ
+809 RTFQQ
-814 DASLHWRKR
+814 DVSLHWRKR

-929 QRFFYSQPIK
+929 KRFFYSQPIK

-952 GLKMNEIIFQDANG
+952 GLKMNEAIFQDANG

-1134 VKKLLPD
+1134 LKKLLPD

-1199 KILTLRDQT
+1199 EILTLRDQT

-1279 PWYEWIFNQRPMY
+1279 PWYEWLFNQRPMY
-1292 YASPA
+1292 YASPT

-1308 WCFGNPA
+1308 LCFGNPA

-1333 RHRYALRKDGE
+1333 RHRYTLRKDGE

-1452 YSNSQK
+1452 
-1458 SSQ
+1458 

>member
-86 DHNDARFCQT
+86 DYNDARFCQT

-264 AIIGLIIAAAAR
+264 AIIGLVVAAAAR

-382 PAIFLNSAAWC
+382 PAIFLNSAGWC

-403 MLVAYFAVCGN
+403 MLVAYFAVYGN

-461 GLALVTAVI
+461 GLAVVTAVI

-539 LIYRAQKNG
+539 LIYRAQKSG
-548 WQPDVL
+548 WQPNV
-554 TGLMT
+554 LMT

-618 RKKADWNSAEIAA
+618 CKKTDWNSAEIAA

-680 GGVLFVLLYVF
+680 GSVLFVLLYVF

-711 AGKRDRR
+711 AGRRDRR

-761 LSAANVGLAFLGVWT
+761 LSAANVALAFLGVWT

-809 RTFKQ
+809 RTFQQ
-814 DASLHWRKR
+814 DVSLHWRKR

-831 TLVYAVVALTNLG
+831 TLVYAIVALTNLG

-1333 RHRYALRKDGE
+1333 RHRYTLRKDGE

-1452 YSNSQK
+1452 
-1458 SSQ
+1458 

>member
-57 AYLNLEGVTFY
+57 AYLNLEGMTFY

-246 KKNAVPLDAK
+246 KKDAVPLDAK

-264 AIIGLIIAAAAR
+264 AIIGLVVAAAAR

-382 PAIFLNSAAWC
+382 PAIFLNSAGWC

-461 GLALVTAVI
+461 GLAVVTAVI

-527 LLMALSLVWTGW
+527 LLMVLSLVWTGW
-539 LIYRAQKNG
+539 LIYRAQKSG

-595 TALLVVGLLGLAG
+595 TALLVVGLVGLAG

-618 RKKADWNSAEIAA
+618 RKKADWNSAEIVA

-680 GGVLFVLLYVF
+680 GSVLFVLLYVF

-711 AGKRDRR
+711 AGRRDRR

-761 LSAANVGLAFLGVWT
+761 LSAANVALAFLGVWT

-794 AYLPVKQLEK
+794 AYLPVKQLDK

-892 DGESW
+892 DGENW

-915 LTPSYMGKDKYGND
+915 LTPSYMGKDK
-929 QRFFYSQPIK
+929 
-939 FSARYVRITSQQI
+939 
-952 GLKMNEIIFQDANG
+952 
-966 DRIPATVIAQLN
+966 
-978 VMEESTLYS
+978 
-987 DANNIFDEQDT
+987 
-998 LEGLPSWWNSTY
+998 
-1010 FDEIYHAR
+1010 
-1018 TAYEHLHGTAPYETS
+1018 
-1033 HPPLGKVIMSL
+1033 
-1044 GIAIFGM
+1044 
-1051 VPFGW
+1051 
-1056 RVMGALAG
+1056 
-1064 ILMLPAM
+1064 
-1071 YLLGKQLTKKSSFAF
+1071 
-1086 AAALML
+1086 
-1092 ALDCQHFTQT
+1092 
-1102 RIATIDSYPVL
+1102 
-1113 FILFSWLFMLRFMQ
+1113 
-1127 RDIVRLP
+1127 
-1134 VKKLLPD
+1134 
-1141 LALSGLFMG
+1141 
-1150 LGIASKWIGVY
+1150 
-1161 SGAGLAVAFFWTIFR
+1161 
-1176 HMRMAATSAHLLK
+1176 
-1189 TDKSLSDEDR
+1189 
-1199 KILTLRDQT
+1199 
-1208 TMKRVLVIC
+1208 
-1217 LWCLLFFVAI
+1217 
-1227 PLAIYLLAYI
+1227 
-1237 PYFAYA
+1237 
-1243 HFDNLKDYLTAVWNA
+1243 
-1258 QLSMFSYH
+1258 
-1266 SKPGLGMDHPFYS
+1266 
-1279 PWYEWIFNQRPMY
+1279 
-1292 YASPA
+1292 
-1297 YVNTPGWSYAI
+1297 
-1308 WCFGNPA
+1308 
-1315 IWSAALVGFA
+1315 
-1325 YTVFMWAK
+1325 
-1333 RHRYALRKDGE
+1333 
-1344 TLHWTAADW
+1344 
-1353 DVTMP
+1353 
-1358 FLLLSALSQFLPWV
+1358 
-1372 LVPRGTYIYHY
+1372 
-1383 FATTPFLMLSIT
+1383 
-1395 VLFRD
+1395 
-1400 ITRRFPKTGK
+1400 
-1410 WLLGIFLGVC
+1410 
-1420 LVMFVAYFPYASGTL
+1420 
-1435 TPTWW
+1435 
-1440 LDFMEQFLRIYY
+1440 
-1452 YSNSQK
+1452 
-1458 SSQ
+1458 

>member
-1 MKRNRLARRPL
+1 MKRNSLARRTL

-46 ADGLPV
+46 TDGLPV

-57 AYLNLEGVTFY
+57 AYLNTEGVTFY
-68 TVSDNAMSGAHSV
+68 TVSDDAVSGEHSV

-86 DHNDARFCQT
+86 DYNDARFCQT

-110 VKAWDTLDEGL
+110 VKARDTGDEGR
-121 GGNLSIKDV
+121 GGNLSIEGV
-130 YVFSESVYDSPDEW
+130 YVFSESVYDSPDKW
-144 QYVEL
+144 QYIEL
-149 YGVTDTDQHEVTV
+149 YGITDTEQYEVTV
-162 YARLGGY
+162 FARLGGY

-187 DAPPEG
+187 DAPPDG
-193 IVASRWYQPTAAV
+193 VVAEAWYHQTTAAV
-206 QDDPSDDLAD
+206 QDDTSDTLAD

-246 KKNAVPLDAK
+246 KKQDSKPLDAK
-256 KREAMPLF
+256 KRETMPLF
-264 AIIGLIIAAAAR
+264 AIIGLIIAAVAR

-290 NCFLA
+290 NCFLS

-309 QTTNFCDYPPAYV
+309 QTTSFCDYPPAYV

-333 VLPLSAAAV
+333 ILPLSAAAV

-354 AVLTYRIARKKNASA
+354 AVLVYRIARKKNANA
-369 NQAGILMLLMAFN
+369 HQAGILMMLMAFN
-382 PAIFLNSAAWC
+382 PAIFLNSAGWC

-442 IVMALIRDRKCWKP
+442 IVMALLRDRKLWKP

-470 VVLPFSVNQG
+470 VVLPFSVHQG

-502 TANFYYLFGCNWTSI
+502 TANYYYLFSCNWTSI
-517 VMEAPRAVPL
+517 VMEANAAIPL
-527 LLMALSLVWTGW
+527 VLMALTLVWTGW
-539 LIYRAQKNG
+539 LIYRAQKTG
-548 WQPDVL
+548 WKPDVL
-554 TGLMT
+554 TGLLAILT
-559 ILLIIGG
+559 IISV

-571 FFATQSGWTRTM
+571 FFATQSGWTRTV

-590 MVLSR
+590 MIVSR
-595 TALLVVGLLGLAG
+595 TALLIVGLLGLAG
-608 AIALGVMLFK
+608 AVGVGAYLCK
-618 RKKADWNSAEIAA
+618 RKKADWDSAEIAA
-631 GLTFALIFLGLATFN
+631 GLTFALIFFGLATFN
-646 ASFTMVGLVAMALPF
+646 ASFTMVGVVAMAMAF

-711 AGKRDRR
+711 AEKRDRR
-718 TLVLLLGLSATAF
+718 TLLLLLGLSATTF
-731 INEGIVLDNSLRLGS
+731 VNEGIVLDNSQRLGS
-746 SLGHLNNDTVVLAML
+746 ALGHLNNDTVGLAML
-761 LSAANVGLAFLGVWT
+761 LAAANVALAFLGVWT

-809 RTFKQ
+809 RTFQQ
-814 DASLHWRKR
+814 DASLHWQKR

-844 SMKAPQNPWVSSTR
+844 SMKAPQNPWTSSTR
-858 NEQVIIDLGEHHD
+858 NEQVIIDLGAHYD

-882 YSNFS
+882 YSDFS

-892 DGESW
+892 DRENWSGEYW
-897 SDDYIADMA
+897 A
-906 EGECFQWKY
+906 EMTEGQCFQWKY
-915 LTPSYMGKDKYGND
+915 LTPSYEVGNQHYINSTRYLSGV
-929 QRFFYSQPIK
+929 QRLSG
-939 FSARYVRITSQQI
+939 RYIRVTSQQI
-952 GLKMNEIIFQDANG
+952 GLKVNEIIFRDANG
-966 DRIPATVIAQLN
+966 DTIPAKVVAQLN
-978 VMEESTLYS
+978 AKEDSTWYS
-987 DANNIFDEQDT
+987 DAANLLDEQDT
-998 LEGLPSWWNSTY
+998 LDGQPSWWNSTY

-1018 TAYEHLHGTAPYETS
+1018 TAYEHLHGTVPYEMS

-1044 GIAIFGM
+1044 GVAIFGM

-1064 ILMLPAM
+1064 ILMLPVM
-1071 YLLGKQLTKKSSFAF
+1071 YLLGKQLTKKSTFAF
-1086 AAALML
+1086 AAAAML

-1113 FILFSWLFMLRFMQ
+1113 FILLSWLFMLRFMQ
-1127 RDIVRLP
+1127 RDIVRQP

-1189 TDKSLSDEDR
+1189 TEKNLSAEDKE
-1199 KILTLRDQT
+1199 ILTLRDQT

-1217 LWCLLFFVAI
+1217 LWCLLFFVAV
-1227 PLAIYLLAYI
+1227 PLTIYLLAYI

-1243 HFDNLKDYLTAVWNA
+1243 HFDSLKDYLTAVWNA
-1258 QLSMFSYH
+1258 QMYMFNYH

-1279 PWYEWIFNQRPMY
+1279 PWYEWIFNKRPMF
-1292 YASPA
+1292 YASSE
-1297 YVNTPGWSYAI
+1297 YVTTPGWNYALF
-1308 WCFGNPA
+1308 CFGNPA
-1315 IWSAALVGFA
+1315 IWSAGLVGFVYA
-1325 YTVFMWAK
+1325 LFMWAK
-1333 RHRYALRKDGE
+1333 RHRYTLRRDGE
-1344 TLHWTAADW
+1344 TLHWTATDW

-1358 FLLLSALSQFLPWV
+1358 FLLLAALSQFLPWV

-1420 LVMFVAYFPYASGTL
+1420 LVMFVAYFPYASGVL

-1440 LDFMEQFLRIYY
+1440 LDFMEKFLRIYY
-1452 YSNSQK
+1452 LA
-1458 SSQ
+1458 